1 MSISN
6 TSGANVVSQ
15 MLEFY
20 GLREHPFGVSP
31 DPRFL
36 YPSPQHREAMASL
49 IFGIESQVGFAALIA
64 EPGSG
69 KTTLLFDLLAR
80 YRERAHTAF
89 VYNTVC
95 SGMELL
101 RQVILE
107 LEVPGTE
114 QETDPVRLHHLFTA
128 FVASRMASKPVIII
142 IDEAQNLDNS
152 ALETLRLLSNFEA
165 ADRKL
170 LHIILAGQP
179 QLADKLRHPSL
190 TQLLQ
195 RIAMVSQLQRFN
207 REQIAECIAFRLRVA
222 GHNGG
227 DLFSEQAMSLITSA
241 SGGVPREINRIGMNA
256 MQLGFVLKERTIGVA
271 VVEEVLSD
279 LTLARWAPMP
289 EAHLSAPDAY
299 PSPSPTGAFRV
310 GGQSGGRPAATDPWA
325 ARVQEYARSHQL
337 EASRD
342 DVDPLQYLRD
352 KPSLRYAQPMAE
364 NMGSM
369 SHTAHTDDVDPLRPV
384 SDGGVRRALLD
395 AAVRRRRAAE
405 LRLMGLQREESKAP
419 ADSPA
424 AYPYKFAMGCMPT
437 PRQPEAP
444 SIPDDNQRFHG
455 PGGVAAEAAA
465 RLEAARQEEREKREK
480 KDKKTG

>member
-1 MSISN
+1 MSN

-36 YPSPQHREAMASL
+36 YPSLQHREAMASL

-80 YRERAHTAF
+80 YRDRAHTAF
-89 VYNTVC
+89 VFNTQC
-95 SGMELL
+95 NSLELL
-101 RQVILE
+101 RQVVLE

-114 QETDPVRLHHLFTA
+114 QETDPVRLHHLFIA
-128 FVASRMASKPVIII
+128 FVASHMNAKPVVII
-142 IDEAQNLDNS
+142 IDEAQNLENS

-195 RIAMVSQLQRFN
+195 RITMVSQLQRFN
-207 REQIAECIAFRLRVA
+207 RDQIAECIAFRLRVA
-222 GHNGG
+222 GHKGG
-227 DLFSEQAMSLITSA
+227 ELFSEQAMALLTSA
-241 SGGVPREINRIGMNA
+241 SGGVPREINRICMNA
-256 MQLGFVLKERTIGVA
+256 MQLGFALKEKTIGVA
-271 VVEEVLSD
+271 VIEEVLSD
-279 LTLARWAPMP
+279 LTLAKWAPRP
-289 EAHLSAPDAY
+289 EAHLSDPGPNRSHTPA
-299 PSPSPTGAFRV
+299 GGFRV
-310 GGQSGGRPAATDPWA
+310 GGVSGPRPVSPPDDPWA
-325 ARVQEYARSHQL
+325 TRIHDYARSRPLHGPN
-337 EASRD
+337 D
-342 DVDPLQYLRD
+342 DVDPLLYLRD
-352 KPSLRYAQPMAE
+352 QPNLRYAQPLAE
-364 NMGSM
+364 NTGPPVP
-369 SHTAHTDDVDPLRPV
+369 TDDVDPLRPV
-384 SDGGVRRALLD
+384 NDGGVRRALLD

-405 LRLMGLQREESKAP
+405 LRLMGLQREEGAAP
-419 ADSPA
+419 AASSA
-424 AYPYKFAMGCMPT
+424 VYPYKFAMGCMPNPT
-437 PRQPEAP
+437 HSEATA
-444 SIPDDNQRFHG
+444 SPDDGERFRG
-455 PGGVAAEAAA
+455 PSGLVAEAEA

-480 KDKKTG
+480 KEKKTGS

>member
-1 MSISN
+1 MSN

-36 YPSPQHREAMASL
+36 YPSFQHREAMASL

-69 KTTLLFDLLAR
+69 KTTLLFDLLSR
-80 YRERAHTAF
+80 YRDRAHTAF

-95 SGMELL
+95 SGLELL

-114 QETDPVRLHHLFTA
+114 QETDPVRLHHMFTA
-128 FVASRMASKPVIII
+128 FVASHMASKPVIII
-142 IDEAQNLDNS
+142 IDEAQNLENS

-195 RIAMVSQLQRFN
+195 RITMVSQVQRFN
-207 REQIAECIAFRLRVA
+207 QEQIAECIAFRLRVA
-222 GHNGG
+222 GHKG
-227 DLFSEQAMSLITSA
+227 DEMFFSEQAMALIASA
-241 SGGVPREINRIGMNA
+241 SGGVPREINRICMNA
-256 MQLGFVLKERTIGVA
+256 MQLGFVLKEKTIGVA
-271 VVEEVLSD
+271 IIEEVLSD
-279 LTLARWAPMP
+279 LTLAKWAPMP
-289 EAHLSAPDAY
+289 EAQLSGPGAY
-299 PSPSPTGAFRV
+299 TPHSPSGVFRV
-310 GGQSGGRPAATDPWA
+310 GQSGARPGQPADPWA
-325 ARVQEYARSHQL
+325 ERVQEYARGHQL
-337 EASRD
+337 PSSNE
-342 DVDPLQYLRD
+342 DVDPLLYLRD
-352 KPSLRYAQPMAE
+352 QPNLRYTQPMAE
-364 NMGSM
+364 NLRPL
-369 SHTAHTDDVDPLRPV
+369 APTDDVDPLRPV
-384 SDGGVRRALLD
+384 SGNGVRRALLD

-405 LRLMGLQREESKAP
+405 LRLMGLQRDGEGAP
-419 ADSPA
+419 AA
-424 AYPYKFAMGCMPT
+424 AWAVYPYKFAMGILPNPT
-437 PRQPEAP
+437 GSEET
-444 SIPDDNQRFHG
+444 STPDDGERFRAG
-455 PGGVAAEAAA
+455 PSGLVAEAAA